1 MAVKRR
7 RTAAKRKIFRGKK
20 RKTTYKT
27 QMAVAKKVVQQ
38 VIARNIETK
47 SSNHNVVTTN
57 VVHNRLTMID
67 SGLFNTSQGDSDN
80 DMGSTLN
87 RTGDEVNLRGLSIR
101 FLLEMHQSFSDVTYR
116 VMVIKAAK
124 GDTPNL
130 STLFVGLSTCKI
142 LDQINNERFSVVYS
156 KTYKQTARNPGVGD
170 QQQFTFNQVTGAG
183 LTTGNFLGG
192 ATGNFAPAPLGR
204 AVKVCKIWI
213 PGAKLFRNGL
223 VRYENA
229 TTQTK
234 FFGYHLIMYAYVN
247 SETDSSESG
256 AVIAAQIKHY
266 ICQMYY
272 KDA

>member
-1 MAVKRR
+1 
-7 RTAAKRKIFRGKK
+7 
-20 RKTTYKT
+20 
-27 QMAVAKKVVQQ
+27 MAVAKKVVQQ

-192 ATGNFAPAPLGR
+192 ATGNFAPAPLG
-204 AVKVCKIWI
+204 
-213 PGAKLFRNGL
+213 KLLRSARFGSQEPS
-223 VRYENA
+223 YSA
-229 TTQTK
+229 T
-234 FFGYHLIMYAYVN
+234 V
-247 SETDSSESG
+247 
-256 AVIAAQIKHY
+256 
-266 ICQMYY
+266 
-272 KDA
+272 